1 MLLWRT
7 QWVQREV
14 QATWGVN
21 LSYRRRGKLFPR
33 GARTTQRYWRRLNP
47 SPARTNEYNMLELSG
62 LGNQRTEDQL
72 TDMVWAKDLSVVF
85 LAETWTDEARLTR
98 IQDRLKFKN
107 KFVAPRR
114 HKVGGLVIYWKEEFD
129 LTIETFSKNHIDAT
143 IKKKNKT
150 EEWRFTGFYGEPD
163 TQLRH
168 EAWARLRSLKNRS
181 VAPWICAGNFNE
193 VAKQAKK
200 LGGRTRPHWQMQ
212 AFRDI
217 IDECG
222 FMDLGFVG
230 SKFTWHKHFDNY
242 TVWERLDRA
251 MATNDWF
258 SKFPNTK
265 IYHLDMTTSDH
276 KPLWIVPKGMEC
288 KQKWPFRFEQM
299 WISES
304 GCGETIEAVWQGSY
318 ADSVGRKILKK
329 IETCGTEL
337 TKWSKNNFG
346 NVRRELEKKRKLLT
360 QAERVA
366 INGGS
371 VHTLKKLE

>member
-1 MLLWRT
+1 M
-7 QWVQREV
+7 
-14 QATWGVN
+14 
-21 LSYRRRGKLFPR
+21 K
-33 GARTTQRYWRRLNP
+33 
-47 SPARTNEYNMLELSG
+47 
-62 LGNQRTEDQL
+62 NQS
-72 TDMVWAKDLSVVF
+72 A
-85 LAETWTDEARLTR
+85 
-98 IQDRLKFKN
+98 
-107 KFVAPRR
+107 
-114 HKVGGLVIYWKEEFD
+114 
-129 LTIETFSKNHIDAT
+129 
-143 IKKKNKT
+143 
-150 EEWRFTGFYGEPD
+150 
-163 TQLRH
+163 
-168 EAWARLRSLKNRS
+168 
-181 VAPWICAGNFNE
+181 APWICAGDFNE
-193 VAKQAKK
+193 VAKEAEK
-200 LGGRTRPHWQMQ
+200 LGGRTRPHGQMQ

-258 SKFPNTK
+258 SKFSNTK
-265 IYHLDMTTSDH
+265 IYHLDVTTSDH
-276 KPLWIVPKGMEC
+276 KPLWIVPEGMEC

-304 GCGETIEAVWQGSY
+304 GCGETIEAVWQGSN

-346 NVRRELEKKRKLLT
+346 NVRRELEKKCKLLT
-360 QAERVA
+360 QAKRVA

-371 VHTLKKLE
+371 VHTLKKLEQEINVLMDRESKLWRQRAKIQWLKDRDRNTIFFHSKASQRRRKNYIKGLYNHEGQWNTHPGRIADTILQFYQDLFTTSGPDSFEEILEQIPQVVSAYMNQELTREFMAKEIEIALKQMAPLKSPGPNAMPPLFYQNY